1 MPVTYEGLLS
11 VLNVVDGSE
20 RSEAQQN
27 AEIQLKAWE
36 TDRGFHYLLQDI
48 YLKVDLPLRVR
59 WMAIICF
66 KNGIEKYWRSSKT
79 NAITKE
85 EKAQIK
91 SRLFFLIDERNSQ
104 LTIQNAHAIARIV
117 RFDFPSEWPT
127 LFDDVSK
134 SLEEYVFT
142 SGNLVAANNLLIILN
157 QMIKSVSMVRIG
169 RARHALQSKA
179 PIIVP
184 VLVKLY
190 CKFFQMWTSSL
201 DLTIMEICYLC
212 LKNLRRII
220 PEGFEQPH
228 KNSTINDFLKIS
240 ITHLQGLVTE
250 HEKYPSDLLERYVK
264 CYSKLYVNLIN
275 HNPTSFILVPSS
287 QEIVSTFMALLET
300 KAEAI
305 YNSTEENDFWEV
317 LALKGFLILKKM
329 IAYVYKLGA
338 VTLKQRNDKDEVN
351 NAIFKLKSEFF
362 TPQVILNLCDLIIN
376 WYLRLKPA
384 DLESWLLEPE
394 EWTNEELSSSWEY
407 QVRPCAENFYQDLI
421 RYFKDDLS
429 DFILKKISSGL
440 SNNDS
445 VANILI
451 KDSTFCTFQL
461 SADSIADKVNFDQL
475 LQQVFIPEG
484 LHNDMIENK
493 IIKRRMCLIISSWVT
508 VNCSRESRVDIY
520 KLLINFMQLDNK
532 INDKVVKL
540 TAVQTLRTVI
550 NDWDFNKQD
559 FQPFLKDFVVLCIG
573 MLKEMGYT
581 ESKLYILDTLSALVE
596 RCNPLIDQA
605 SLISI
610 LQVVPPF
617 WEKAAIDGS
626 EESILKASL
635 LRVLKNLVIA
645 LNQNSTETHFITIP
659 LIKSCC
665 TQSSEYYYLL
675 AEDGYELWLSVLQYY
690 PFEMEP
696 SADIIDFFG
705 LVQPALLD
713 STEILPTI
721 LAIARSYALL
731 LPKVFETDYGV
742 ENFRVLSGYLSNMR
756 DDAFEVFISLM
767 DILFLQEST
776 SEQFISGIIGSG
788 LLNAMVN
795 YVLDENQSI
804 VLANKILLVLSRLA
818 LKSGEVFL
826 QVLDHLSID
835 TPKFLEVWTVYY
847 KNNGNP
853 RNKKVNL
860 LALLALAFYGLTRNL
875 HGLPKMLSEVLRR
888 SFIFLEEVNEDISGN
903 CQAYNGDYIYSDIDN
918 YSYLDADIA
927 PHGEKL
933 RYQKLIE
940 TQDPVNRVNL
950 KDFIRTEIV
959 ALRQELGEANF
970 ETLMSMNDQYT
981 NEKLQNLMQ

>member
-1 MPVTYEGLLS
+1 MPVTYDDLLN

-20 RSEAQQN
+20 RSETQQS
-27 AEIQLKAWE
+27 AERQLKVWE
-36 TDRGFHYLLQDI
+36 TEPGYHYLLQDI
-48 YLKVDLPLRVR
+48 YLKVELPLRVR

-66 KNGIEKYWRSSKT
+66 KNGIEKYWRASRT
-79 NAITKE
+79 NAISKE

-91 SRLFFLIDERNSQ
+91 SRLFYLIDEKNSQ

-127 LFDDVSK
+127 LFDDTSK
-134 SLEEYVFT
+134 SLEEYVFI

-201 DLTIMEICYLC
+201 DLTIMEVCYLC

-228 KNSTINDFLKIS
+228 KNQTINDFLKVSIS
-240 ITHLQGLVTE
+240 HLQGLVTE

-264 CYSKLYVNLIN
+264 SYSKLYVNLIN

-287 QEIVSTFMALLET
+287 QEIVSSFMALLET

-305 YNSTEENDFWEV
+305 HNSTEENDFWEV

-329 IAYVYKLGA
+329 IAYVYKQGA
-338 VTLKQRNDKDEVN
+338 VTLKQRNDKEEVN
-351 NAIFKLKSEFF
+351 NAIAKLKTEFF
-362 TPQVILNLCDLIIN
+362 TPQVILNLCDLIIT

-421 RYFKDDLS
+421 RYFKDELS
-429 DFILKKISSGL
+429 EFILKKISSGL
-440 SNNDS
+440 SSNDS
-445 VANILI
+445 VTNILI
-451 KDSTFCTFQL
+451 KDSIFCTFQL

-484 LHNDMIENK
+484 LRNDMIENK

-520 KLLINFMQLDNK
+520 KLLINFMQPDNK

-559 FQPFLKDFVVLCIG
+559 FQPFLKEFVVLCIG

-581 ESKLYILDTLSALVE
+581 ESKFALVE
-596 RCNPLIDQA
+596 RCNPLIDQE

-617 WEKAAIDGS
+617 WEKATVDGS

-645 LNQNSTETHFITIP
+645 LNQNSPETHFITIP

-696 SADIIDFFG
+696 NSDIIDFFG

-731 LPKVFETDYGV
+731 IPKVFETDYGV

-767 DILFLQEST
+767 DILFLQESN
-776 SEQFISGIIGSG
+776 SEQFINGLIGSG

-795 YVLDENQSI
+795 YVLDDNQSI
-804 VLANKILLVLSRLA
+804 VLANKILLVLSRVA
-818 LKSGEVFL
+818 FKSSEVFL
-826 QVLDHLSID
+826 QIFDHLSID
-835 TPKFLEVWTVYY
+835 TSRLLEVWMLYY

-860 LALLALAFYGLTRNL
+860 LALLALAFYGLARNL
-875 HGLPKMLSEVLRR
+875 HGLPEMLSEVLRR
-888 SFIFLEEVNEDISGN
+888 SFIFLEEVNEDNGGY
-903 CQAYNGDYIYSDIDN
+903 CQAYSGDYIYSDIDN
-918 YSYLDADIA
+918 YSYLDPDIA

-933 RYQKLIE
+933 RYQKLVE
-940 TQDPVNRVNL
+940 AQDPVNRVNL
-950 KDFIRTEIV
+950 KDFIRAEIV
-959 ALRQELGEANF
+959 TLRQELGETNF
-970 ETLMSMNDQYT
+970 ERLMSMNDQYT
-981 NEKLQNLMQ
+981 NEKLQSLM

>member
-1 MPVTYEGLLS
+1 MPVTYDDLLN

-20 RSEAQQN
+20 RSETQQS
-27 AEIQLKAWE
+27 AERQLKVWE
-36 TDRGFHYLLQDI
+36 TEPGYHYLLQDI
-48 YLKVDLPLRVR
+48 YLKVELPLRVR

-66 KNGIEKYWRSSKT
+66 KNGIEKYWRASRT
-79 NAITKE
+79 NAISKE

-91 SRLFFLIDERNSQ
+91 SRLFYLIDEKNSQ

-127 LFDDVSK
+127 LFDDTSK
-134 SLEEYVFT
+134 SLEEYVFI

-201 DLTIMEICYLC
+201 DLTIMEVCYLC

-228 KNSTINDFLKIS
+228 KNQTINDFLKVSIS
-240 ITHLQGLVTE
+240 HLQGLVTE

-264 CYSKLYVNLIN
+264 SYSKLYVNLIN

-287 QEIVSTFMALLET
+287 QEIVSSFMALLET

-305 YNSTEENDFWEV
+305 HNSTEENDFWEV

-329 IAYVYKLGA
+329 IAYVYKQGA
-338 VTLKQRNDKDEVN
+338 VTLKQRNDKEEVN
-351 NAIFKLKSEFF
+351 NAIAKLKTEFF
-362 TPQVILNLCDLIIN
+362 TPQVILNLCDLIIT

-421 RYFKDDLS
+421 RYFKDELS
-429 DFILKKISSGL
+429 EFILKKISSGL
-440 SNNDS
+440 SSNDS
-445 VANILI
+445 VTNILI
-451 KDSTFCTFQL
+451 KDSIFCTFQL

-484 LHNDMIENK
+484 LRNDMIENK

-520 KLLINFMQLDNK
+520 KLLINFMQPDNK

-559 FQPFLKDFVVLCIG
+559 FQPFLKEFVVLCIG

-581 ESKLYILDTLSALVE
+581 ESKLYILDSLSALVE
-596 RCNPLIDQA
+596 RCNPLIDQE

-617 WEKAAIDGS
+617 WEKATVDGS

-645 LNQNSTETHFITIP
+645 LNQNSPETHFITIP

-696 SADIIDFFG
+696 NSDIIDFFG

-731 LPKVFETDYGV
+731 IPKVFETDYGV

-767 DILFLQEST
+767 DILFLQESN
-776 SEQFISGIIGSG
+776 SEQFINGLIGSG

-795 YVLDENQSI
+795 YVLDDNQSI
-804 VLANKILLVLSRLA
+804 VLANKILLVLSRVA
-818 LKSGEVFL
+818 FKSSEVFL
-826 QVLDHLSID
+826 QIFDHLSID
-835 TPKFLEVWTVYY
+835 TSRLLEVWMLYY

-860 LALLALAFYGLTRNL
+860 LALLALAFYGLARNL
-875 HGLPKMLSEVLRR
+875 HGLPEMLSEVLRR
-888 SFIFLEEVNEDISGN
+888 SFIFLEEVNEDNGGY
-903 CQAYNGDYIYSDIDN
+903 CQAYSGDYIYSDIDN
-918 YSYLDADIA
+918 YSYLDPDIA

-933 RYQKLIE
+933 RYQKLVE
-940 TQDPVNRVNL
+940 AQDPVNRVNL
-950 KDFIRTEIV
+950 KDFIRAEIV
-959 ALRQELGEANF
+959 TLRQELGETNF
-970 ETLMSMNDQYT
+970 ERLMSMNDQYT
-981 NEKLQNLMQ
+981 NEKLQSLM